1 MTSIDQPIRRP
12 GPRRRV
18 FVAGANGYIGRA
30 LVAEL
35 VERGDDVVGFVRALP
50 TEPAVQGALAGSE
63 LRVGDVGDA
72 LSLKRD
78 GLRGEPFDAFASCL
92 ASRSGT
98 ESDPWDVDY
107 QANLNL
113 LRAAETS
120 GGGHFIVLSAICLQ
134 NPRLA
139 FQRAKLA
146 FEDELQKSALT
157 WSIVRPTAFFKSL
170 AGQVRRVSGGKSF
183 MLFGSDD
190 GPACKPISE
199 RDLARF
205 LADCLDDPDKRNRVL
220 PIGGP
225 GPAVTP
231 RERGEMLFELT
242 GTRPK
247 FRRLPLLLFDVV
259 AAPLRVGS
267 LVVPSLREK
276 VELARIGRY
285 YATEPMLLLNPD
297 TDRYDADATPEY
309 GTDTLRDFYVGVLQR
324 GLEGHKLGE
333 QGLF

>member
-1 MTSIDQPIRRP
+1 MSSLDDPLRRP
-12 GPRRRV
+12 GRRRRV

-35 VERGDDVVGFVRALP
+35 VERGDEVVSLVRALP
-50 TEPAVQGALAGSE
+50 TDPDVQRALAGSE
-63 LRVGDVGDA
+63 LRVGDVTDPA
-72 LSLKRD
+72 SLERD
-78 GLRGEPFDAFASCL
+78 GLRGETFDAFASCL

-98 ESDPWDVDY
+98 ESDAWDVDY

-113 LRAAETS
+113 FRAAEAS
-120 GGGHFIVLSAICLQ
+120 AVGHFVLLSAICLQ

-146 FEDELQKSALT
+146 FEDELQKSALA

-170 AGQVRRVSGGKSF
+170 AGQARRVSEGKSF
-183 MLFGSDD
+183 MLFGAGD

-205 LADCLDDPDKRNRVL
+205 MAGCLDDPTKQNRVL

-231 RERGEMLFELT
+231 RERGDMLFELT
-242 GTRPK
+242 GRHPK
-247 FRRLPLLLFDVV
+247 FRRIPLLLFDVV

-267 LVVPSLREK
+267 LVVPSLKEK

-285 YATEPMLLLNPD
+285 YATEPMLLLDPD
-297 TDRYDADATPEY
+297 TGRYDAEATPEY
-309 GTDTLRDFYVGVLQR
+309 GTDTLREFYAGVLRR
-324 GLEGHKLGE
+324 GLEGHELGE
-333 QGLF
+333 QALF